1 MRLEHVPLVT
11 SLMTLEKGTNQY
23 IYERR
28 NEINLNNS
36 LFWSIANANLRIL
49 SSFARVIIQL
59 SRVYLSGSI

>member
-28 NEINLNNS
+28 TEINLNNS